1 MPDVQTLRV
10 FVAVAEKLSLTR
22 AAEGLLLS
30 QSAVSHQIA
39 KLEAEMQ
46 AELLER
52 RGRTVVLTRA
62 GEHLR
67 REAIDVLGRI
77 DGLAAGVRTIAD
89 PEHGSLR
96 IGATATACQYL
107 LPDPIREFREC
118 FPGYAL
124 NVLPGDTAVL
134 ADALQARQIDIAVL
148 ILDASARRLPHQPLL
163 TDQLGLIFPP
173 QHPLRQ
179 KARLA
184 AVDLAGQHWVMYSR
198 SSVTGR
204 LIERHFAKMRIDVGQ
219 PIELGSIEA
228 IKELVKVGLG
238 LGVQAKWAV
247 RGELAEGSLDWRPL
261 PGPPLLREWAIARS
275 ADRPFSLAEETFVQL
290 CRAAIRGLQNDVG
303 ATRRTNSNPA

>member
-22 AAEGLLLS
+22 AAEVLLIS

-46 AELLER
+46 TDLLER

-67 REAIDVLGRI
+67 REAADVLGRV
-77 DGLAAGVRTIAD
+77 DALAAGVRSVAD
-89 PEHGSLR
+89 PEHGTLR

-118 FPGYAL
+118 FPRYAL
-124 NVLPGDTAVL
+124 NVLPGDTAAL
-134 ADALQARQIDIAVL
+134 TDALQSRQIDIAVL
-148 ILDASARRLPHQPLL
+148 ILDAVARRLPHQPLL
-163 TDQLGLIFPP
+163 QDQLGVIFPR
-173 QHPLRQ
+173 QHPLGQ
-179 KARLA
+179 KAKLTA
-184 AVDLAGQHWVMYSR
+184 ADLAGRQWIMYSR
-198 SSVTGR
+198 GSVTSR
-204 LIERHFAKMRIDVGQ
+204 LIERHFARLRVDVGQ

-238 LGVQAKWAV
+238 LGVQARWAV
-247 RGELAEGSLDWRPL
+247 RGEIGEGSLDWRPL
-261 PGPPLLREWAIARS
+261 PGPPLLREWAIALS
-275 ADRPFSLAEETFVQL
+275 ADRQKSLAEETFVRL
-290 CRAAIRGLQNDVG
+290 CRAAIRDLQKD
-303 ATRRTNSNPA
+303 ATITKTRR